1 LQFCHFINLFIVLPF
16 PIFFGK
22 HSELRER
29 TLQDQLARTII
40 M

>member
-16 PIFFGK
+16 HIFFGK
-22 HSELRER
+22 YSELREK
-29 TLQDQLARTII
+29 TII